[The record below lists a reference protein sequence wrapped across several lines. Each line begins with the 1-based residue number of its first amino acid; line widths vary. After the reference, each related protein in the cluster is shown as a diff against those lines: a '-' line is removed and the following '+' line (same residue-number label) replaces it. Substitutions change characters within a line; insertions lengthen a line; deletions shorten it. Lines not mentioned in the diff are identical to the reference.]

1 MIFKNIIYI
10 FLYITIMDNTNIQF
24 YTDTR
29 AVYSTLDEDSKIA
42 IGSASGTVEG
52 FELLYDNL
60 TTPKEFKISKL
71 GINFDDGVVN
81 NTTSLS
87 RIAEVQTLLQA
98 VETPPNATTFQID
111 NTLLLTDGTNNT
123 SFDVNGVDLDITT
136 SGTGHVNFNRLP
148 ECSVV
153 PTTNNQL
160 VNKSYVDGSPAPTA
174 NISSTNLNASY
185 FPVFV
190 SASGTGQVLRCDD
203 ATGPFQFNPNTGAIS
218 LANTI
223 NISGS
228 GAVAT
233 IRLGIA
239 AGATNQG
246 NFASAIGFNAG
257 TQSQGQ
263 NGVAIGQNAGRTN
276 QGIGAVSIGN
286 GAGQTTQS
294 NNAIAIG
301 PVAGNSTQ
309 GNQSIAIG
317 INAGNTTQ
325 GNFSVAIGSS
335 AGNTTQG
342 TNAVAIGLNAGQT
355 TQNSNAV
362 AIGDAA
368 GNGSQG
374 ANAVAVGINAGNS
387 NQGSHCVAIGNSAGR
402 SGQGN
407 NSVAIG
413 RLAGDTNQDA
423 NSICINASGA
433 PVNPNQAGL
442 FINPVRAGALG
453 SSFTPALP
461 ANVLYYNN
469 ATSEIL
475 RTI

>member
-29 AVYSTLDEDSKIA
+29 AVYSTLDTDSKIA

-136 SGTGHVNFNRLP
+136 NGTGHVNFNRLP

-160 VNKSYVDGSPAPTA
+160 VNKTYVDGRSAPTA
-174 NISSTNLNASY
+174 DITSTNLNGNY

-190 SASGTGQVLRCDD
+190 SAAGTGQTLRCDN
-203 ATGPFQFNPNTGAIS
+203 ATGPFQFNPLTGAIS

-223 NISGS
+223 NISG
-228 GAVAT
+228 AT
-233 IRLGIA
+233 AQGQIRFGIN
-239 AGATNQG
+239 AGLTTPGTNCVCIGQDAGTNNTGIGTISIGLRAGQTNQS
-246 NFASAIGFNAG
+246 N
-257 TQSQGQ
+257 
-263 NGVAIGQNAGRTN
+263 NGVAIGAQT
-276 QGIGAVSIGN
+276 
-286 GAGQTTQS
+286 GQTSQGS
-294 NNAIAIG
+294 VGVAIG
-301 PVAGNSTQ
+301 LNSGQT
-309 GNQSIAIG
+309 S
-317 INAGNTTQ
+317 Q

-335 AGNTTQG
+335 AGNSNQG
-342 TNAVAIGLNAGQT
+342 TNAVAIGDNAANGSQG
-355 TQNSNAV
+355 SNAV
-362 AIGDAA
+362 AIG
-368 GNGSQG
+368 
-374 ANAVAVGINAGNS
+374 VNAGNS
-387 NQGSHCVAIGNSAGR
+387 NQGTHCVAIGNSAGR

-433 PVNPNQAGL
+433 AVNPNQAGL

-461 ANVLYYNN
+461 AGVLYYNN

>member
-1 MIFKNIIYI
+1 
-10 FLYITIMDNTNIQF
+10 MDNTNIQF

-60 TTPKEFKISKL
+60 TTPKEFKISKN

-111 NTLLLTDGTNNT
+111 NTLILTDGTNNT
-123 SFDVNGVDLDITT
+123 SFDVNGADLDITT
-136 SGTGHVNFNRLP
+136 SGSGHVNFNTLP

-160 VNKSYVDGSPAPTA
+160 VNKTYVDGSSATIA
-174 NISSTNLNASY
+174 DITSTNVNGTY

-190 SASGTGQVLRCDD
+190 SAAGTGQILRCDN
-203 ATGPFQFNPNTGAIS
+203 AVGPFQFNPSTGAIS

-228 GAVAT
+228 VAAGT
-233 IRLGIA
+233 VRLGL
-239 AGATNQG
+239 
-246 NFASAIGFNAG
+246 NAG
-257 TQSQGQ
+257 TTSQGSFGIAIGLNAANDTQ
-263 NGVAIGQNAGRTN
+263 GNNAVAIGQNAGRTD
-276 QGIGAVSIGN
+276 QGIGAVGIGN
-286 GAGQTTQS
+286 GAGQTNQS
-294 NNAIAIG
+294 NNAVAIG
-301 PVAGNSTQ
+301 PLAGQTTQ

-317 INAGNTTQ
+317 INAGRTTQ
-325 GNFSVAIGSS
+325 GDFSVAIGPA
-335 AGNTTQG
+335 AGNDTQG
-342 TNAVAIGLNAGQT
+342 INAVAIGLDAGETDQGT
-355 TQNSNAV
+355 SAI
-362 AIGDAA
+362 AIGNSA

-374 ANAVAVGINAGNS
+374 ANTVAIGINAGFS
-387 NQGSHCVAIGNSAGR
+387 NQGTHCVAIGNSAGR

-413 RLAGDTNQDA
+413 RLAGDTNQEA
-423 NSICINASGA
+423 NSICINASGVA
-433 PVNPNQAGL
+433 VNPNEEGL
-442 FINPVRAGALG
+442 FINPIRAGALG

-461 ANVLYYNN
+461 AGVLYYNN